1 MSIANF
7 LISHESTELLTI
19 REISLTLYQLVSSAD
34 NLCKLFRRPQ
44 NFEPD
49 MDYGTKQFDT
59 LMVHVHVFLEEF
71 LKKLI

>member
-34 NLCKLFRRPQ
+34 NLSKLFRLQQ
-44 NFEPD
+44 NFEL
-49 MDYGTKQFDT
+49 YKDT
-59 LMVHVHVFLEEF
+59 PMVHVFLNEF
-71 LKKLI
+71 KKKKLI